1 MEFIKEEE
9 VDEVISSQSF
19 DFAVRAFPICD
30 FLNVLG
36 ILANVLVQ
44 IELDDLMDRDIDLSA
59 PYSFCKVYPSAPN
72 PGLHLSSLGYI
83 GVPLNERE
91 AQVLKSIAV
100 ESPDGIHGFSRGS
113 GPETGKSN
121 GIWAISADQ
130 VRPIYVPECLVV
142 RY

>member
-1 MEFIKEEE
+1 
-9 VDEVISSQSF
+9 
-19 DFAVRAFPICD
+19 
-30 FLNVLG
+30 
-36 ILANVLVQ
+36 
-44 IELDDLMDRDIDLSA
+44 MDQDIDLGA

-91 AQVLKSIAV
+91 AQVLKSVAV
-100 ESPDGIHGFSRGS
+100 GSPGGIHGFSSR
-113 GPETGKSN
+113 PDPKTGKSN
-121 GIWAISADQ
+121 GIWAIGADQ